1 MPGAHAIAMA
11 RRRACDARC
20 PAASRE
26 RAAAAPRAPAGFTLV
41 ELMVVL
47 VILGLAGS
55 AVALTLPD
63 AGARL
68 DRQAERLGSHLLRA
82 REEAILGTRMV
93 ELVADP
99 AGYRFGRQRFGGW
112 QPLHEG
118 PFAPV
123 AWDEGVRPEFDHDPA
138 RASFRFDPVG
148 GARPQAL
155 VLGDGLRR
163 LRVAVDGH
171 GRVRI
176 DPAGAGAGDA
186 APR

>member
-1 MPGAHAIAMA
+1 MSGADAIAVA
-11 RRRACDARC
+11 GRRACGGQRTTTGRAR
-20 PAASRE
+20 AT
-26 RAAAAPRAPAGFTLV
+26 AAPPAPAGFTLV

-47 VILGLAGS
+47 AILGLAGS

-63 AGARL
+63 PGGRL
-68 DRQAERLGSHLLRA
+68 DRQAERLGIHLVRA

-93 ELVADP
+93 ELVAEP
-99 AGYRFGRQRFGGW
+99 SGYRFGRQRFGGW

-123 AWDEGVRPEFDHDPA
+123 AWDAGVRPEFDHDPA
-138 RASFRFDPVG
+138 RTSFRFDPVG
-148 GARPQAL
+148 GAQPQAL
-155 VLGDGLRR
+155 VLGDGMRR

-176 DPAGAGAGDA
+176 DPLGAGAGDA
-186 APR
+186 SLP